1 MKLVV
6 IGGGAGGGSFA
17 ARVRRHDNDAE
28 IVIYERS
35 PFVSY
40 SNCGQP
46 YLISGAKPDFES
58 IIVYSVKDWKEQY
71 NVVAKPSHEVIA
83 VDRKNKTVTVK
94 DLINDK
100 IFEDSYD
107 KLVIAPG
114 APAFVPPIKGVEEAT
129 NMHALKTPDQLQ
141 DIMKGLKGVKKATV
155 IGAGFIGIEIA
166 ENLEHSGV
174 KTTLIDGCKTL
185 LSKVMDED
193 ISVFVNQ
200 ALVENNIDLKLGA
213 SVSSLNQEGR
223 EVELSDG
230 TKIENDIL
238 FMVVGTTV
246 ETKMYEDAGLKVG
259 VTKGIIADK
268 HSLTNDQNIYVV
280 GDVAETV
287 DWKGKPS
294 RIQLS
299 IIAQRMA
306 TIGANHIYGVE
317 DEFRGV
323 QNSGSLSIFN
333 RSVASTGYTETYM
346 KENGIK
352 YNKVLGIEKHAI
364 LDGQNI
370 YLKVM
375 YDDNGIILGAQAGGP
390 LGAEKRVNY
399 LAMALMYKV
408 PVEDLL
414 HFQVAYNPVIDT
426 QRDPANL
433 IARIARAKNK
443 GLIETATVDEV
454 EDYRSKG
461 YTILDVR
468 TKAEFDLGHIE
479 GAEFLPLQRF
489 TEEMDS
495 LDKSKKYLVYCRR
508 GARAY
513 NAQLRMT
520 NAGFKNVVN
529 LLGAWD
535 HYSVYKKY
543 KFEDNN
549 SNIVVNE
556 PTCMCGK

>member
-40 SNCGQP
+40 SNCSQP
-46 YLISGAKPDFES
+46 YLISGVKPSFKDV
-58 IIVYSVKDWKEQY
+58 IVYSVKDWKEQY
-71 NVVAKPSHEVIA
+71 NVVAKPSHEVIGL
-83 VDRKNKTVTVK
+83 DRKKKTVTVK
-94 DLINDK
+94 DLTSGK
-100 IFEDSYD
+100 TFEDSYD
-107 KLVIAPG
+107 KLVIAAG
-114 APAFVPPIKGVEEAT
+114 APEFVPPIKGIEEAT
-129 NMHALKTPDQLQ
+129 NMHSLKTPDQLQ
-141 DIMKGLKGVKKATV
+141 GIMKGLTNVKSATV

-166 ENLEHSGV
+166 ENLEHAGI
-174 KTTLIDGCKTL
+174 KTTLIDGSKIL

-213 SVSSLNQEGR
+213 SVSSLNKKGR
-223 EVELSDG
+223 EVELADG
-230 TKIENDIL
+230 TKIQNDIL

-246 ETKMYEDAGLKVG
+246 ETKMYEEAGLKVG
-259 VTKGIIADK
+259 VTRGVLADK
-268 HSLTNDQNIYVV
+268 HSLTNDKDIYVI
-280 GDVAETV
+280 GDIAETV
-287 DWKGKPS
+287 DWKGEPS

-323 QNSGSLSIFN
+323 QNSGSLTIFD
-333 RSVASTGYTETYM
+333 RSVAATGYTEAYM
-346 KENGIK
+346 NEKGIK
-352 YNKVLGIEKHAI
+352 FNKVLGIEQHAI
-364 LDGQNI
+364 LHGKNI

-375 YDDNGIILGAQAGGP
+375 YDDKGIVLGAQAAGP
-390 LGAEKRVNY
+390 VGAEKRINY
-399 LAMALMYKV
+399 LAMALMYKI
-408 PVEDLL
+408 PVQDLL

-433 IARIARAKNK
+433 IARIARAKQQK
-443 GLIETATVDEV
+443 LIETITVSEL
-454 EDYRSKG
+454 EEYRSKG

-468 TKAEFDLGHIE
+468 TKGEWDKGHIE
-479 GAEFLPLQRF
+479 GAEFLPLQKF

-495 LDKSKKYLVYCRR
+495 LDKSKKYVIYCRR
-508 GARAY
+508 GSRAY

-543 KFEDNN
+543 KFEDND
-549 SNIVVNE
+549 SKIVVNE
-556 PTCMCGK
+556 PVCQCK